1 MFRFQK
7 QIHFLVFSN
16 IFISVCAAILTAETF
31 IVFNTNPVYWFIA
44 LIFVCTQV
52 IYSFHYLAKCKSAK
66 TDQRLEWTRKNKKIL
81 VAVTCCGL
89 TIAALIILTHIPA
102 FIFKEKQLSSTK
114 ILLAVLIPVLALSYS
129 HRLLPGIKQSI
140 RQLGWLKPVH
150 LSFIWAFTT
159 VVLPLIFLFPG
170 SIFNTGVGILL
181 LQHFIFILSLAFLFN
196 INDMEEDKVDGLNT
210 FAVVYGPEIS
220 LQYGK
225 WMMVFANSMT
235 SFLLI
240 NYFHLHQAI
249 TIICIYAPV
258 LVLYYLYNRFKVSAD
273 DAMFTIRYD
282 GMMVLKA
289 AMLIFAFTFYN

>member
-1 MFRFQK
+1 LLRFQK

-16 IFISVCAAILTAETF
+16 IFTSVCAAVLTTETF

-44 LIFVCTQV
+44 LIFLCTQV
-52 IYSFHYLAKCKSAK
+52 IYSFHYLTKCKSAK
-66 TDQRLEWTRKNKKIL
+66 TDQRLEWTRKNKKTL
-81 VAVTCCGL
+81 VAVTGCSL
-89 TIAALIILTHIPA
+89 IVAALIILTHIPV

-114 ILLAVLIPVLALSYS
+114 IFLAILIPVLALSYS

-181 LQHFIFILSLAFLFN
+181 LQGFIFILSLAFLFN
-196 INDMEEDKVDGLNT
+196 INDMEEDKVDGLKT

-225 WMMVFANSMT
+225 WIMVSANSMV

-240 NYFHLHQAI
+240 KYFHLYQAI
-249 TIICIYAPV
+249 TIICIYSPV
-258 LVLYYLYNRFKVSAD
+258 LVLYYLYNRFKISAD
-273 DAMFTIRYD
+273 DAMFTLRYD

-289 AMLIFAFTFYN
+289 ALLIFALLVS